1 VSGAPPVASGSA
13 APESPARRRR
23 LRRPGRRFVAGL
35 ALLLAAVAAVIA
47 VSNPFSGG
55 GGSGGGNTGNG
66 TGTSLATVTRRSL
79 TAQTQVDGTLGYK
92 GSSTVVL
99 PTGTPPSDVRQAEQ
113 TVATD
118 QATLRQAAQTV
129 ATDQAALSGA
139 QATLAADT
147 QALEQTQAKLSADRS
162 ELASVCAGTNAAGSG
177 SGGGSGGS
185 GDSGGNSGSTPCET
199 DASTVTSDEEAVS
212 TARGKVTSDEE
223 AVSTAQ
229 GKVTSDTGSVES
241 DRVTLAAAEK
251 GLDAAA
257 SSAVFYE
264 TGATYTALPSAGD
277 VIRRGQ
283 TLFAIGG
290 QPVLL
295 LYGGV
300 PAWRAF
306 RPGMS
311 PGRDVAALNA
321 NLRALGYGKGLVGD
335 SFTDST
341 AAAIRSLQ
349 AAHGLE
355 QTGELPL
362 GSVAFKSGPVRV
374 KTVNPTRG
382 AAVQAGPVLTVSSTR
397 HQVTIALDAAQ
408 QSEVKVG
415 DPVTITLPSNET
427 TPGRVSSVGK
437 VASSGGSDS
446 GPTVEVD
453 VRLINEAAA
462 GQLDQAPV
470 QAAIITGRV
479 QNVLAVPVAAL
490 LALAGGGYAVEVVDP
505 TGVHHLVAVDLGLF
519 DDADGLVQVSGP
531 GLKAGQRLV
540 VPGS

>member
-1 VSGAPPVASGSA
+1 VKGAPPVASGSA

-23 LRRPGRRFVAGL
+23 LRRPGRRLVAGF
-35 ALLLAAVAAVIA
+35 ALLVAAVAAVIA
-47 VSNPFSGG
+47 VANPFSGG
-55 GGSGGGNTGNG
+55 GGSGGGDSGTG

-113 TVATD
+113 TVT
-118 QATLRQAAQTV
+118 
-129 ATDQAALSGA
+129 TDQAALIA
-139 QATLAADT
+139 TEATLDADT
-147 QALEQTQAKLSADRS
+147 QVLEQAQAKLNADRANLS
-162 ELASVCAGTNAAGSG
+162 SICAGTNAAGSD
-177 SGGGSGGS
+177 SSGGS
-185 GDSGGNSGSTPCET
+185 GDSGTGGNPNSGSTPCET
-199 DASTVTSDEEAVS
+199 AAQAVTSDEEAVS
-212 TARGKVTSDEE
+212 TARGKVT
-223 AVSTAQ
+223 T
-229 GKVTSDTGSVES
+229 DTGSVES
-241 DRVTLAAAEK
+241 ARVTLAAAEK
-251 GLDAAA
+251 SLDAAA

-283 TLFAIGG
+283 TLFAISG
-290 QPVLL
+290 QPALL

-306 RPGMS
+306 RAGMS

-321 NLRALGYGKGLVGD
+321 NLRALGYGKGLAGD

-341 AAAIRSLQ
+341 AAAIRALQ

-355 QTGELPL
+355 QTGELRL
-362 GSVAFKSGPVRV
+362 GSVVFKSEPVRV
-374 KTVNPTRG
+374 KTVTPTRG

-437 VASSGGSDS
+437 VASSGGSD
-446 GPTVEVD
+446 GTPTVEVD

-479 QNVLAVPVAAL
+479 ANALAVPVTAL

-519 DDADGLVQVSGP
+519 DDADGLVQVSGS
-531 GLKAGQRLV
+531 GLKAGQRVV

>member
-1 VSGAPPVASGSA
+1 
-13 APESPARRRR
+13 
-23 LRRPGRRFVAGL
+23 
-35 ALLLAAVAAVIA
+35 VIA
-47 VSNPFSGG
+47 VANPFSGRG
-55 GGSGGGNTGNG
+55 GPGGSNTGNG

-99 PTGTPPSDVRQAEQ
+99 PSGTPPSDVRQAEQ

-118 QATLRQAAQTV
+118 QATLTAAE
-129 ATDQAALSGA
+129 
-139 QATLAADT
+139 ATLAADT
-147 QALEQTQAKLSADRS
+147 QVLEQAQAKLNADRAK
-162 ELASVCAGTNAAGSG
+162 LAGICAGTNAAGSA
-177 SGGGSGGS
+177 SSGGS
-185 GDSGGNSGSTPCET
+185 GDSSSGGNPNSGSTPCET
-199 DASTVTSDEEAVS
+199 AAQ
-212 TARGKVTSDEE
+212 AVTSDEE

-229 GKVTSDTGSVES
+229 GKVTGDTGSVES
-241 DRVTLAAAEK
+241 ARVTLAAAQK
-251 GLDAAA
+251 SLDATA

-264 TGATYTALPSAGD
+264 TAATYTTLPSAGD
-277 VIRRGQ
+277 VIRRGE
-283 TLFAIGG
+283 TLFAVSG

-321 NLRALGYGKGLVGD
+321 NLRVLGYGKGLFGD
-335 SFTDST
+335 SFTGST
-341 AAAIRSLQ
+341 AAAIRALQ

-362 GSVAFKSGPVRV
+362 GSVVFKSEPVRV
-374 KTVNPTRG
+374 KTVSPTRG

-408 QSEVKVG
+408 QSEVRVG

-479 QNVLAVPVAAL
+479 RNVLAVPVAAL

-505 TGVHHLVAVDLGLF
+505 TGAHHLVAVDLGLF

-531 GLKAGQRLV
+531 GLKAGQRVV
-540 VPGS
+540 VPES

>member
-13 APESPARRRR
+13 PPESPARRRR

-47 VSNPFSGG
+47 VTNPFSGG
-55 GGSGGGNTGNG
+55 GSGGGASGNAA
-66 TGTSLATVTRRSL
+66 GTSLATVTRRPL

-99 PTGTPPSDVRQAEQ
+99 PTGTAPSDVRQAEQ

-118 QATLRQAAQTV
+118 QA
-129 ATDQAALSGA
+129 ALTAGE
-139 QATLAADT
+139 ATLDADA
-147 QALEQTQAKLSADRS
+147 QVLEQAQAKLNAHRAG
-162 ELASVCAGTNAAGSG
+162 LASICAGTNAAGSD
-177 SGGGSGGS
+177 SSGGS
-185 GDSGGNSGSTPCET
+185 GDSGSGGGANPNSGSTPCET
-199 DASTVTSDEEAVS
+199 AAQAVTSDEEAVS
-212 TARGKVTSDEE
+212 TARGKVT
-223 AVSTAQ
+223 T
-229 GKVTSDTGSVES
+229 DTGSVES
-241 DRVTLAAAEK
+241 ARVTLAAAEK
-251 GLDAAA
+251 SLDAAA
-257 SSAVFYE
+257 SAAVFYE
-264 TGATYTALPSAGD
+264 NGATYTALPSAGD

-283 TLFAIGG
+283 TLFAISG
-290 QPVLL
+290 QPALL

-300 PAWRAF
+300 PAWRTF

-311 PGRDVAALNA
+311 PGRDVAALSA
-321 NLRALGYGKGLVGD
+321 NLSALGYGKGLAGD

-341 AAAIRSLQ
+341 AAAIRALQ

-355 QTGELPL
+355 QTGELRL
-362 GSVAFKSGPVRV
+362 GSVVFKSGPVRV
-374 KTVNPTRG
+374 KTVTPTRG
-382 AAVQAGPVLTVSSTR
+382 AAVQPGPVLTVSSTR

-437 VASSGGSDS
+437 VASSGGQD
-446 GPTVEVD
+446 GTPTVEVD
-453 VRLINEAAA
+453 VKLTDEAAA
-462 GQLDQAPV
+462 GHLDQAPV

-479 QNVLAVPVAAL
+479 ENALAVPVTAL

-519 DDADGLVQVSGP
+519 DDADGLVQVRGS
-531 GLKAGQRLV
+531 GLKAGQRVV

>member
-1 VSGAPPVASGSA
+1 VASGAA
-13 APESPARRRR
+13 APGKPARRRR
-23 LRRPGRRFVAGL
+23 LRRPGRRLVAGL

-47 VSNPFSGG
+47 VTKPFSGR
-55 GGSGGGNTGNG
+55 GSGGGASGNG
-66 TGTSLATVTRRSL
+66 AGTSLATVTRRSL

-113 TVATD
+113 TVT
-118 QATLRQAAQTV
+118 
-129 ATDQAALSGA
+129 TDQAALTA
-139 QATLAADT
+139 AEATLDADT
-147 QALEQTQAKLSADRS
+147 QVLESAQAKLTADRAD
-162 ELASVCAGTNAAGSG
+162 LASICAGTNAAGSD
-177 SGGGSGGS
+177 SSGGS
-185 GDSGGNSGSTPCET
+185 GDSGSGGNPDSGSTPCET
-199 DASTVTSDEEAVS
+199 AAQAVTSDEEAVS
-212 TARGKVTSDEE
+212 TARGKVT
-223 AVSTAQ
+223 T
-229 GKVTSDTGSVES
+229 DTGSVES
-241 DRVTLAAAEK
+241 ARVTLAAAENS
-251 GLDAAA
+251 LDAAA

-283 TLFAIGG
+283 TLFAISG
-290 QPVLL
+290 QPALL

-321 NLRALGYGKGLVGD
+321 NLRALGYGNGLTGD

-341 AAAIRSLQ
+341 AAAIRALQ
-349 AAHGLE
+349 AARGLE
-355 QTGELPL
+355 QTGELRL
-362 GSVAFKSGPVRV
+362 GSVVFKSEPVRV
-374 KTVNPTRG
+374 KTVTPTRG

-408 QSEVKVG
+408 QSEVEVG

-437 VASSGGSDS
+437 VASSGGSD
-446 GPTVEVD
+446 GTPTVEVD
-453 VRLINEAAA
+453 VKLTDEAAA
-462 GQLDQAPV
+462 GHLDQAPV

-479 QNVLAVPVAAL
+479 KNALAVPVTAL
-490 LALAGGGYAVEVVDP
+490 LALAGGGYAVEVVDA

-519 DDADGLVQVSGP
+519 DDADGLVQVSGS
-531 GLKAGQRLV
+531 GLKAGQRVV